1 MSDAK
6 VIFWDV
12 YGTLVVAPRG
22 NLDSL
27 LQREA
32 ELRTVFERTIKNFG
46 LNAVPERLH
55 DLFLRGIQAER
66 EARVAQGIAH
76 PEVRIDEIW
85 FKLLEK
91 FRPDPVASAPGSIRG
106 DFALEIGQNL
116 VHGSDSPEA
125 AAREV
130 ALFFQRQANPTQLQ
144 PHAFDVLTVFKQR
157 GLRHGIISNAQFYT
171 PIELSLLLRE
181 ESASAVCTYESIFD
195 PLLVFFSFELGSAK
209 PDLALFRRAVE
220 ALTRENIMPDDC
232 VFVGNSPVNDI
243 APAQHIGFK
252 TVLFAPDGVPE
263 SAVKPDLVIHNL
275 AQLLEWL

>member
-12 YGTLVVAPRG
+12 YGTLVTAQRG

-32 ELRTVFERTIKNFG
+32 ELRVAFERIVKNFG
-46 LNAVPERLH
+46 LNVSAERLH
-55 DLFLRGIQAER
+55 KLFLRGIQAER

-76 PEVRIDEIW
+76 PEVRVDEIW

-91 FRPDPVASAPGSIRG
+91 F
-106 DFALEIGQNL
+106 E
-116 VHGSDSPEA
+116 PEKPPTINF
-125 AAREV
+125 AREV

-144 PHAFDVLTVFKQR
+144 PHAFDVLTALKQR
-157 GLRHGIISNAQFYT
+157 GLRHGIVSNAQFYT
-171 PIELSLLLRE
+171 PIELSALLRD
-181 ESASAVCTYESIFD
+181 ESACAICTYESIFD
-195 PLLVFFSFELGSAK
+195 PLFVFFSFDLGVAK

-252 TVLFAPDGVPE
+252 TVLFAPEVVPE
-263 SAVKPDLVIHNL
+263 STVKPDLVIHNL